1 MARSAVAAIRSA
13 ELRCGGRSRGREA
26 AEWGR
31 IFEAASCRR
40 RMANPM
46 CTLAFLNMSMS
57 DALQTL
63 MVAFDKFI
71 FTGNEGIL
79 VLFKRLATSL
89 SRLWQKCGLEGW

>member
-1 MARSAVAAIRSA
+1 MDEVSRAVPLSVIFLGLVGLFLARSAVAAVCDTVGRVALRRAEPWSA
-13 ELRCGGRSRGREA
+13 EA

-31 IFEAASCRR
+31 IFEAASCLS
-40 RMANPM
+40 RMPNPM

-71 FTGNEGIL
+71 FTGN
-79 VLFKRLATSL
+79 
-89 SRLWQKCGLEGW
+89 